1 MAAASVTA
9 MNHWWAVC
17 QNAQKDKT
25 KGFKCAESVERVE
38 DQWFTYREKFIDE
51 IPHTSHQLCRAFGSN
66 ARKTVVLL

>member
-1 MAAASVTA
+1 VDGVSECAKR
-9 MNHWWAVC
+9 
-17 QNAQKDKT
+17 QT

-38 DQWFTYREKFIDE
+38 DQWFTYHEKFVDE